1 MRHRLLGAAA
11 VACAAL
17 LAFSMALP
25 TAGWTAPRA
34 ISGSDFVARLDHA
47 RRLAEAD
54 AAAPSPPKMQAVRVA
69 LGLPLDVELAG
80 GTVHVPTDE
89 VLDGLQ
95 GTTAEDFRNAD
106 DQLAAMEDDAR
117 AALSAKPPDP
127 ARMAAALRV
136 ALRGIRTEP
145 SLFER
150 VRHDVWAFI
159 VSLWQRLTR
168 AVDRVPL
175 PHGLLVIVAAGVLA
189 VVVAVLIRRLGYLV
203 PERRAAGDGPGRQ
216 ATTDWD
222 RLAREAMARG
232 DLVEAVRARY
242 GALLAA
248 LAGRGIVPDT
258 PSLTAGECRRA
269 VAGGLPGAYPVVAK
283 ATTIFESVMY
293 GRAEATASGVDTLAA
308 AERSVKAA

>member
-1 MRHRLLGAAA
+1 L
-11 VACAAL
+11 
-17 LAFSMALP
+17 
-25 TAGWTAPRA
+25 
-34 ISGSDFVARLDHA
+34 
-47 RRLAEAD
+47 
-54 AAAPSPPKMQAVRVA
+54 
-69 LGLPLDVELAG
+69 
-80 GTVHVPTDE
+80 
-89 VLDGLQ
+89 LDGLR
-95 GTTAEDFRNAD
+95 GTTTEDFRNAD
-106 DQLAAMEDDAR
+106 DHLAAMEDDAR
-117 AALSAKPPDP
+117 AALSAKPPDV
-127 ARMAAALRV
+127 ARMASALRE

-150 VRHDVWAFI
+150 VRHDIWVFI
-159 VSLWQRLTR
+159 VSLWQRITR

-175 PHGLLVIVAAGVLA
+175 PHGLVVAVAAGILA
-189 VVVAVLIRRLGYLV
+189 VLVVVLIRRLGYLV

-216 ATTDWD
+216 GKTDWD

-293 GRAEATASGVDTLAA
+293 GRAEATAGGVDTLAA

>member
-11 VACAAL
+11 IACAAL
-17 LAFSMALP
+17 LAFPA
-25 TAGWTAPRA
+25 AGWGAPKP
-34 ISGSDFVARLDHA
+34 ISGIDFVARLDRA

-54 AAAPSPPKMQAVRVA
+54 AAAPTPLKMQAVRGA
-69 LGLPLDVELAG
+69 LGLPLDVDLAG
-80 GTVHVPTDE
+80 RTVHVPADG
-89 VLDGLQ
+89 VLDGLR
-95 GTTAEDFRNAD
+95 GTTTEDFHNAD
-106 DQLAAMEDDAR
+106 DHL
-117 AALSAKPPDP
+117 
-127 ARMAAALRV
+127 

-150 VRHDVWAFI
+150 VRHDIWVFI
-159 VSLWQRLTR
+159 LSLWQRITR
-168 AVDRVPL
+168 AVNRVPL
-175 PHGLLVIVAAGVLA
+175 PHGLLVSIAAGILA
-189 VVVAVLIRRLGYLV
+189 VVVVVLIRRLGYIV

-216 ATTDWD
+216 GKPDWD

-293 GRAEATASGVDTLAA
+293 GRAEATAGGVDTLAA

>member
-11 VACAAL
+11 IACAAL
-17 LAFSMALP
+17 LAFPA
-25 TAGWTAPRA
+25 AGWGAPKP
-34 ISGSDFVARLDHA
+34 ISGIDFVARLDRA

-54 AAAPSPPKMQAVRVA
+54 AAAPAPPKMRAVREA
-69 LGLPLDVELAG
+69 LGLPLDVDLAG
-80 GTVHVPTDE
+80 GTVHVPADGL
-89 VLDGLQ
+89 LDGLR
-95 GTTAEDFRNAD
+95 GSTTEDFRNAD
-106 DQLAAMEDDAR
+106 DHLAAMEDDAR
-117 AALSAKPPDP
+117 AALSAKPPDA
-127 ARMAAALRV
+127 ARMAAALRE

-150 VRHDVWAFI
+150 VRHDIWVFI
-159 VSLWQRLTR
+159 VSLWQRITR

-175 PHGLLVIVAAGVLA
+175 PHGLIVAVAAGILA
-189 VVVAVLIRRLGYLV
+189 VLVVVLIRRLGYLV
-203 PERRAAGDGPGRQ
+203 PERRAAGDGPVRQ
-216 ATTDWD
+216 GKTDWD

-248 LAGRGIVPDT
+248 LAGRGIVADT

-293 GRAEATASGVDTLAA
+293 GRAEATAGGVDTLAA

>member
-11 VACAAL
+11 VACAVL
-17 LAFSMALP
+17 MAFP
-25 TAGWTAPRA
+25 TAGSGAPRP
-34 ISGSDFVARLDHA
+34 ISGNDFVARLDHA

-54 AAAPSPPKMQAVRVA
+54 AAAPAPPKMQAVREA
-69 LGLPLDVELAG
+69 LGLPLDVDLAG
-80 GTVHVPTDE
+80 GTVRVPVDGL
-89 VLDGLQ
+89 LDGLR

-106 DQLAAMEDDAR
+106 DHLAAMEDDAR
-117 AALSAKPPDP
+117 AALSAKPPDA
-127 ARMAAALRV
+127 ARMAAALRE

-150 VRHDVWAFI
+150 VRHDIWVFI
-159 VSLWQRLTR
+159 VSLWQRITR
-168 AVDRVPL
+168 AVNRVPL
-175 PHGLLVIVAAGVLA
+175 PRGLLVTVAVGILA
-189 VVVAVLIRRLGYLV
+189 VVVVVLIRRLGYLV

-216 ATTDWD
+216 GKTDWD